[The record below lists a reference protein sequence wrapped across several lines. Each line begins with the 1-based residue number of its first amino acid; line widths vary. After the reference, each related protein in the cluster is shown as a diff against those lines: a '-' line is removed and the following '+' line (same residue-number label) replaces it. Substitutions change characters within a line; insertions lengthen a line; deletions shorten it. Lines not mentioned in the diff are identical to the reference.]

1 MSLKYSYKFKDKSE
15 RKNTLMEAAFNLAVK
30 NGMDKVTVV
39 DIVNLAETSRV
50 TFYKYFD
57 SVFDI
62 FWEIHRNILGEISV
76 FLKENISGEN
86 ASEKIHSLIDL
97 YKQLYFER
105 FDDIRFTIFF
115 DCYHTHRAD
124 DENYLDYIIYSYFFD
139 ELINEGLQDGSIKE
153 SLSFRKKLAIQIN
166 AIWGLMQRLSV
177 RKDHIQIETSYDAI
191 EILEGLI
198 ENTHIILNINNDL

>member
-1 MSLKYSYKFKDKSE
+1 MSFKHSYKFKDESE

-30 NGMDKVTVV
+30 NGIDKVTVV

-62 FWEIHRNILGEISV
+62 FWEIHRYILDEMTV
-76 FLKENISGEN
+76 FLKDNINGQN
-86 ASEKIHSLIDL
+86 ANEKIHSLFDL
-97 YKQLYFER
+97 YKRLYLER

-124 DENYLDYIIYSYFFD
+124 DSNYLDYIFYTYFCD
-139 ELINEGLQDGSIKE
+139 ELINEGLEDGSIKE
-153 SLSFRKKLAIQIN
+153 SLIFRKKLAIQIN

-177 RKDHIQIETSYDAI
+177 RKDHIHIETSYDDI

-198 ENTHIILNINNDL
+198 ETAHIILNIE

>member
-1 MSLKYSYKFKDKSE
+1 MSFKHNYKFKDESE
-15 RKNTLMEAAFNLAVK
+15 RKNTLMEAAFDLAVK

-62 FWEIHRNILGEISV
+62 LWEIHRSILGEITI
-76 FLKENISGEN
+76 FLKDNIHGNN
-86 ASEKIHSLIDL
+86 ANEKIHSLIDL
-97 YKQLYFER
+97 YKQLYLER

-124 DENYLDYIIYSYFFD
+124 DENYLDYIIYSYFYD
-139 ELINEGLQDGSIKE
+139 ELINEGLQDGSIKNN
-153 SLSFRKKLAIQIN
+153 LSFRKKLAIQIN

-198 ENTHIILNINNDL
+198 ETTHIILNIG

>member
-1 MSLKYSYKFKDKSE
+1 MSFKHNYKFKDESE
-15 RKNTLMEAAFNLAVK
+15 RKNTLMEAAFDLAVN

-62 FWEIHRNILGEISV
+62 LWEIHRSILGEITI
-76 FLKENISGEN
+76 FLKDNIHGNN
-86 ASEKIHSLIDL
+86 ANEKIHSLIDL
-97 YKQLYFER
+97 YKQLYLER

-124 DENYLDYIIYSYFFD
+124 DENYLDYIIYSYFYD
-139 ELINEGLQDGSIKE
+139 ELINEGLQDGSIKNN
-153 SLSFRKKLAIQIN
+153 LSFRKKLAIQIN

-198 ENTHIILNINNDL
+198 ENAHIILNIG